1 MPRREKR
8 CPDCLD
14 KGYLSVLPWRHGDER
29 KIVACGECRHG
40 RRFLRVWRRE
50 LAKTSPPTKRKP
62 SPVHS
67 KTPADE
73 DIREEVETGKRQD
86 GTLRFHEGD

>member
-1 MPRREKR
+1 MPRKLEK

-14 KGYLSVLPWRHGDER
+14 AGYLSILGRGHGDER
-29 KIVACGECRHG
+29 KIVACDCRHG
-40 RRFLRVWRRE
+40 RRFLRVWRSE
-50 LAKTSPPTKRKP
+50 LAKVSPPAKRKS

-67 KTPADE
+67 KAPADD
-73 DIREEVETGKRQD
+73 DIREEVEAGKVKD